1 MFVVLCCVRVSLSC
15 YSIVG
20 PGTGARVHITIFSLM
35 FNEISHSL
43 EDFHFNSL
51 QGTFK
56 GL

>member
-20 PGTGARVHITIFSLM
+20 PGTGARLHITILSLM

-43 EDFHFNSL
+43 EVFHFNSL
-51 QGTFK
+51 QGTFN